1 MEKAKKILT
10 NKLFVNLV
18 CGLITM
24 GYFILFSKQ
33 YSKLDAY
40 ELEDYLH
47 LSSLV
52 FLIISIVFMEISYR
66 NGKGLIFINGIEFL
80 IIAIFVL
87 LTQHMIYVLGSN
99 IEIYSLTGA
108 NIIGVYYILK
118 SAILYTKMQQDKLN
132 SLSDIKEIVKDEPKK
147 IIPRRKNKKEEEGK

>member
-1 MEKAKKILT
+1 
-10 NKLFVNLV
+10 
-18 CGLITM
+18 
-24 GYFILFSKQ
+24 
-33 YSKLDAY
+33 
-40 ELEDYLH
+40 
-47 LSSLV
+47 
-52 FLIISIVFMEISYR
+52 MEISYR

-87 LTQHMIYVLGSN
+87 LTQHMIYVSGSN

-118 SAILYTKMQQDKLN
+118 SAIFYTKMQQDKLN

-147 IIPRRKNKKEEEGK
+147 IIPRRKNKKEEGK

>member
-1 MEKAKKILT
+1 MEKVKKILT
-10 NKLFVNLV
+10 NTLFVNLV

-33 YSKLDAY
+33 YSKLGAY

-87 LTQHMIYVLGSN
+87 LTQHMIYVSGSN

-118 SAILYTKMQQDKLN
+118 SAILYTKIQQDKLN
-132 SLSDIKEIVKDEPKK
+132 SLSDIKEIVKDEQKK
-147 IIPRRKNKKEEEGK
+147 IIPRRKNKKEEGK

>member
-1 MEKAKKILT
+1 MEKVKKILINT
-10 NKLFVNLV
+10 LFVNLV

-33 YSKLDAY
+33 YSK
-40 ELEDYLH
+40 
-47 LSSLV
+47 
-52 FLIISIVFMEISYR
+52 
-66 NGKGLIFINGIEFL
+66 
-80 IIAIFVL
+80 
-87 LTQHMIYVLGSN
+87 
-99 IEIYSLTGA
+99 YSLTGA

-147 IIPRRKNKKEEEGK
+147 IIPRRKNKKEEGK